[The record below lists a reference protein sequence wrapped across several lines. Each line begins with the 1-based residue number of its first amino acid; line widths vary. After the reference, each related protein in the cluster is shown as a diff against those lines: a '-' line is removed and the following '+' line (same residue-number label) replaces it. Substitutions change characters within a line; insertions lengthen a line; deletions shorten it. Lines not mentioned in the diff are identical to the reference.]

1 MADLP
6 RPTFEEIAK
15 ALEEKVKDQEVELQ
29 LMNAIKVTLEVQLTE
44 ANNEVEQLRAA
55 LRTSEQARLQAEEAL
70 TEAHTLF
77 ATTVY

>member
-6 RPTFEEIAK
+6 RPTYEEIAK
-15 ALEEKVKDQEVELQ
+15 ALEEKVNDQEVELQ
-29 LMNAIKVTLEVQLTE
+29 LMNAVKVTLEVQLTE

-77 ATTVY
+77 ATMVY